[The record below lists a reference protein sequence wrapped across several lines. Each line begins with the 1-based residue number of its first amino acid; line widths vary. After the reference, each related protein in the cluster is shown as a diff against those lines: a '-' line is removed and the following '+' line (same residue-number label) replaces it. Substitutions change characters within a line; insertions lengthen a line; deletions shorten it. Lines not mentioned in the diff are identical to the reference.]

1 MKLSAEEMGLMSRLL
16 DEALPLGQTAR
27 SAWLEALPAGYQ
39 HLAAALR
46 AALLPEAASSPGA
59 NLLSLPQLGADSPQD
74 SGSGLRMG
82 ARIGSYELLRPLGA
96 GGMAEVWLARRA
108 DGAFR
113 REVALKLP
121 LQMQRGEQLAQ
132 RFALECDIPGQ
143 PRARPDSP
151 AL

>member
-1 MKLSAEEMGLMSRLL
+1 MKLSAAEMALMSRLL
-16 DEALPLGQTAR
+16 DEALPLEGAAR
-27 SAWLEALPAGYQ
+27 RAWLQVLPAEYQ

-59 NLLSLPQLGADSPQD
+59 GPLSLPQLGADLAQT
-74 SGSGLRMG
+74 SGSSLRTG
-82 ARIGSYELLRPLGA
+82 ERIGPYELLRPLGA

-121 LQMQRGEQLAQ
+121 TRTHLRADLEQ
-132 RFALECDIPGQ
+132 RFA
-143 PRARPDSP
+143 
-151 AL
+151 